1 MGIEDLIEK
10 WTDVIESE
18 DDWTVKNL
26 AEEFITDLKDL
37 THGR

>member
-1 MGIEDLIEK
+1 MEIEDLIEK
-10 WTDVIESE
+10 WQDVIDTE

-26 AEEFITDLKDL
+26 AEEFIEDLRDL